1 MKVFISCDME
11 GVAGIVDWAQCR
23 VDGGAA
29 YERGCALLL
38 GEVNAAVLGAVD
50 GGVDEVVVNDSH
62 GAMANLDLTALA
74 EPATYLSGRHKPGY
88 MMEGLDETF
97 DAVFFVGYHGSISGP
112 PSVLS
117 HTYNPEVISG
127 VRLGSDPG
135 LAVGESGVNALVAHA
150 FGVPI
155 ALVTGDD
162 VTLAEAAPVAP
173 DHIGVRV
180 KTSVTRFAA
189 HHLRPEDARARIQD
203 GARRAVEGVREGRIA
218 HHPLGDGL
226 HLDVDLQ
233 TADMA
238 RVAAWCRGVVRI
250 DTRTVRVSGDGDA
263 PDGRDVYDAFV
274 ALTYI
279 TRQAGGR

>member
-29 YERGCALLL
+29 YEVGCRLML
-38 GEVNAAVLGAVD
+38 GEVNAAIRGALA
-50 GGVDEVVVNDSH
+50 GGATEVVVNDSH
-62 GAMANLDLTALA
+62 GAMANLDPELI
-74 EPATYLSGRHKPGY
+74 ESPATYISGRHKPGY

-97 DAVFFVGYHGSISGP
+97 DAVFFVGYHGSISGA

-117 HTYNPEVISG
+117 HTYNPEVISA
-127 VRLGSDPG
+127 VRLGG
-135 LAVGESGVNALVAHA
+135 EEVGESGINALVAHA
-150 FGVPI
+150 CEVPI
-155 ALVTGDD
+155 ALVTGDE
-162 VTLAEAAPVAP
+162 VTMTEAAPVAP
-173 DHIGVRV
+173 DHVGVQV

-189 HHLRPEDARARIQD
+189 HHLRPDDARARIED
-203 GARRAVEGVREGRIA
+203 GARRATEAVLRGDIRSRLDLS
-218 HHPLGDGL
+218 PLVL
-226 HLDVDLQ
+226 EVDVQ

-238 RVAAWCRGVVRI
+238 RVSSWVKGVEQVGP
-250 DTRTVRVSGDGDA
+250 RTVRVTGPGER
-263 PDGRDVYDAFV
+263 PDGRAVHDAFV

>member
-29 YERGCALLL
+29 YERGCRLML
-38 GEVNAAVLGAVD
+38 GEVNAAIRGAVTAGATD
-50 GGVDEVVVNDSH
+50 VVVNDSH
-62 GAMANLDLTALA
+62 GAMANLDPDLL
-74 EPATYLSGRHKPGY
+74 EPPASYVSGRHKPGY
-88 MMEGLDETF
+88 MMQGLDSSF

-117 HTYNPEVISG
+117 HTYNPEVISA
-127 VRLGSDPG
+127 VRLGGDE
-135 LAVGESGVNALVAHA
+135 VGESGVNALVAHA
-150 FGVPI
+150 YSVPV

-162 VTLAEAAPVAP
+162 VTLSEAATVAP
-173 DHIGVRV
+173 NHVGVAV
-180 KTSVTRFAA
+180 KTSITRFSA
-189 HHLRPEDARARIQD
+189 HHLRPDEACSRIEA
-203 GARRAVEGVREGRIA
+203 GARTAIEAVSAGQVGKR
-218 HHPLGDGL
+218 PLSEPL
-226 HLDVDLQ
+226 EVEVDLQ

-238 RVAAWCRGVVRI
+238 VVAAWVKGVEQVGP
-250 DTRTVRVSGDGDA
+250 RTVRVTGAGER
-263 PDGRDVYDAFV
+263 PDGRAVYDAFV

>member
-29 YERGCALLL
+29 YEHGCALLL

-50 GGVDEVVVNDSH
+50 GGADAVVVNDSH
-62 GAMANLDLTALA
+62 GAMANLDVTALA
-74 EPATYLSGRHKPGY
+74 APATYLSGRHKPGY

-135 LAVGESGVNALVAHA
+135 VNVGESGVNALVAQA
-150 FGVPI
+150 YGVPI

-162 VTLAEAAPVAP
+162 ITLAEAVVVAP
-173 DHIGVRV
+173 DHIGVQV

-189 HHLRPEDARARIQD
+189 HHLRPEDARARIRD

-218 HHPLGDGL
+218 HRPLGDDL

-233 TADMA
+233 TSDMA
-238 RVAAWCRGVVRI
+238 RVAAWCRGVVQV
-250 DTRTVRVSGDGDA
+250 DTRTVRVIGDGEA

>member
-23 VDGGAA
+23 LDGGVA

-50 GGVDEVVVNDSH
+50 GGADEVVVNDSH
-62 GAMANLDLTALA
+62 GAMANLDLAALA
-74 EPATYLSGRHKPGY
+74 APATYLSGRHKPGY
-88 MMEGLDETF
+88 MMEGLDDTF

-135 LAVGESGVNALVAHA
+135 INVGESGVNALVTQAY
-150 FGVPI
+150 GVPI

-162 VTLAEAAPVAP
+162 VTLAEAALVAP

-218 HHPLGDGL
+218 HRPPVDGL
-226 HLDVDLQ
+226 HLEVDLQ

-263 PDGRDVYDAFV
+263 PNGRDVYDAFV